1 MKAGIWPA
9 SIGGWWNGCEQPR
22 LFALVWGPEG
32 DLLRRDGYR
41 TDLAERRRMDAAMA
55 RSGAAL
61 LAIVE
66 VIGGMQDREGGEV
79 MTYRTG
85 MADGALTLGARRR
98 CAAWDRRNAG
108 RPGRRG

>member
-1 MKAGIWPA
+1 M
-9 SIGGWWNGCEQPR
+9 
-22 LFALVWGPEG
+22 WGPEI
-32 DLLRRDGYR
+32 DLLRRDGYQI
-41 TDLAERRRMDAAMA
+41 DMVERRRMDAAMA

-61 LAIVE
+61 LAIME
-66 VIGGMQDREGGEV
+66 VIGGIQDRDGGEV

-108 RPGRRG
+108 RPRRRG